1 MCAVGGAHATC
12 GVLVWPTS
20 EAHARQA
27 RRFCCCDEVVVT
39 TSASSLVELQ
49 DDCCGERCT
58 CICCSALQAFQKGG
72 CEHSSK
78 RLIPRC
84 FSPNLGEMLALCFS
98 PRFGRLAEIPQIY
111 CGEGSRLAGGQY
123 AKFSRAHACVTYDCL
138 GAPLERVDLPCG
150 MYVRF
155 SLAPP

>member
-1 MCAVGGAHATC
+1 MQHAVCWFGQRA
-12 GVLVWPTS
+12 S
-20 EAHARQA
+20 AHARQA

-84 FSPNLGEMLALCFS
+84 FLPNLGRCSLKFRVHTAAKGHAL
-98 PRFGRLAEIPQIY
+98 PVANMQN
-111 CGEGSRLAGGQY
+111 
-123 AKFSRAHACVTYDCL
+123 SRAHM
-138 GAPLERVDLPCG
+138 RVLR
-150 MYVRF
+150 MIV
-155 SLAPP
+155 

>member
-1 MCAVGGAHATC
+1 MQHAVCWFGQRA
-12 GVLVWPTS
+12 S
-20 EAHARQA
+20 AHARQA

-84 FSPNLGEMLALCFS
+84 FSPNLGEMLA
-98 PRFGRLAEIPQIY
+98 EIPRPWWDD
-111 CGEGSRLAGGQY
+111 GSRLAGGQY

-138 GAPLERVDLPCG
+138 CAPLESGPY
-150 MYVRF
+150 YVYVCMFLSR
-155 SLAPP
+155 SAIIMPSERKWDRR